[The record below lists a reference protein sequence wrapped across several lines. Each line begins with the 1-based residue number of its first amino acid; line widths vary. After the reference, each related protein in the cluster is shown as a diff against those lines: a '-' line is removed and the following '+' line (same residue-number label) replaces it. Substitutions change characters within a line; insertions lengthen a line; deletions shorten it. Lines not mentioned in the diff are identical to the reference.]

1 MRRPLRILLTVLLAT
16 VAVDQLTKYAAVS
29 RLTTQLDGLEG
40 WARVSAFLAPGES
53 APARV
58 STELTVIE
66 GFAQLRYSEN
76 PGATLGMLGPAVS
89 GLRRP
94 ILLLAGALA
103 LGFLTFLYFRAASDR
118 RPEQLAFAF
127 ILAGALGNYVDR
139 VVRGHVIDFVELYW
153 REVPGLRWPTF
164 NVADVG
170 ICVGVVLLL
179 RELLRSQ
186 GAEQPSSGFSPG
198 LSRS

>member
-16 VAVDQLTKYAAVS
+16 LAVDQLTKYAAVS

-40 WARVSAFLAPGES
+40 WARVSAFLRPGES
-53 APARV
+53 APRV
-58 STELTVIE
+58 STELSVIE
-66 GFAQLRYSEN
+66 GYAQLRYSEN
-76 PGATLGMLGPAVS
+76 LGATLGMLGPAAA

-103 LGFLTFLYFRAASDR
+103 LGFLTFLYFRAATDR
-118 RPEQLAFAF
+118 RPEQLALAF
-127 ILAGALGNYVDR
+127 LLAGALGNFVDR

-153 REVPGLRWPTF
+153 RDLPGLRWPTF
-164 NVADVG
+164 NLADVG

-179 RELLRSQ
+179 RELLRSHAAQ
-186 GAEQPSSGFSPG
+186 QPSSGFSPG
-198 LSRS
+198 LG